1 MKQDELD
8 MTTLPDELDLLILPR
23 WIVPVVPRGL
33 VLEQHAIAVH
43 QGRIIALL
51 PTDQTHELNVRER
64 RELPDHLLIP
74 GLINTHGHAAMSL
87 FRGLA
92 DDLPL
97 MSWLTD
103 HIWPAE
109 GRWVNPD
116 FVRLGTELAIA
127 EMLQGGT
134 TCFADMYFYPD
145 IAAAAAM
152 DAGIRAQL
160 AFPVIDNPIPGARD
174 SAEGIAKG
182 LKLHDETRHN
192 ELISVAF
199 GPHAPYTVGDETLT
213 RVRPL
218 ADELDLPI
226 HMHIHET
233 AFEVEEAVRLTG
245 MRPLQRLQQ
254 LGLLSPRLQA
264 VHVTQVNDDDLR
276 LLSEHGVQVIHCPES
291 NMKLASGAMP
301 VKRLLDQQINVALGT
316 DGAASNNDL
325 DMLGEMRSAAFL
337 AKLIAGDPTALD
349 AHAALHMATLAGAQ
363 ALGLAEETGSLE
375 IGKFAD
381 LAAIDLSGLAQ
392 QPTYEPVSQLLYTC
406 NAAQV
411 SDVWVAGKQKLRAGK
426 LCSLD
431 IGPILQQASELATRI
446 RKGDTHES

>member
-1 MKQDELD
+1 MNS
-8 MTTLPDELDLLILPR
+8 LPDELDLLILPR

-33 VLEQHAIAVH
+33 ILEQHALAVH

-51 PTDQTHELNVRER
+51 PTEQTAGLNVRER

-97 MSWLTD
+97 MTWLTE

-109 GRWVNPD
+109 GRWVNAD
-116 FVRLGTELAIA
+116 FVRLGTDLAIA
-127 EMLQGGT
+127 EMLSGGT
-134 TCFADMYFYPD
+134 TCFCDMYFYPEV
-145 IAAAAAM
+145 AAAAAI

-160 AFPVIDNPIPGARD
+160 AFPVIDNAIPGAKD
-174 SAEGIAKG
+174 SAEAIAKG
-182 LKLHDETRHN
+182 LTLHDEVRHN
-192 ELISVAF
+192 GLITVAF

-213 RVRPL
+213 RVRTL
-218 ADELDLPI
+218 ADELDLPV

-233 AFEVEEAVRLTG
+233 AFEVEESLRLTG
-245 MRPLQRLQQ
+245 MRPLQRLQK

-264 VHVTQVNDDDLR
+264 VHVTQVNEEDLQ

-301 VKRLLDQQINVALGT
+301 VQRLLYAQINVALGT

-337 AKLIAGDPTALD
+337 AKLTAGTPTALD

-375 IGKFAD
+375 IGKAAD

-392 QPTYEPVSQLLYTC
+392 QPVHEPVSQLLYTC

-426 LCSLD
+426 LCSMD
-431 IGPILQQASELATRI
+431 IGPILQQASALATRI
-446 RKGDTHES
+446 RQGDIHES

>member
-1 MKQDELD
+1 MKQGELD
-8 MTTLPDELDLLILPR
+8 MTTLPDELDLLLVPR

-33 VLEQHAIAVH
+33 VLEHHALAVH
-43 QGRIIALL
+43 QGRIVALL
-51 PTDQTHELNVRER
+51 PAEQIADLKVRER

-74 GLINTHGHAAMSL
+74 GLVNAHGHAAMSL

-97 MSWLTD
+97 MTWLTD

-109 GRWVNPD
+109 GRWVNAD

-127 EMLQGGT
+127 EMLRGGT
-134 TCFADMYFYPD
+134 TCFSDMYFYPEV
-145 IAAAAAM
+145 AAAAATES
-152 DAGIRAQL
+152 GIRAQL
-160 AFPVIDNPIPGARD
+160 AFPVIDNPIPGAKD
-174 SAEGIAKG
+174 SAEAIAKG

-192 ELISVAF
+192 PLISVAF
-199 GPHAPYTVGDETLT
+199 GPHAPYTVSDETLT
-213 RVRPL
+213 RVRTL

-233 AFEVEEAVRLTG
+233 AFEVEEAERLTG
-245 MRPLQRLQQ
+245 QRPLQRLQQ

-264 VHVTQVNDDDLR
+264 VHVTQINDEDLK
-276 LLSEHGVQVIHCPES
+276 LLSEYGVQVIHCPES
-291 NMKLASGAMP
+291 NMKLASGATP
-301 VKRLLDQQINVALGT
+301 VQQLLNQQVNVALGT

-325 DMLGEMRSAAFL
+325 DMLGEMRTAALL
-337 AKLIAGDPTALD
+337 AKLTAGEPTALD
-349 AHAALHMATLAGAQ
+349 AHAALHMATLGGAQ
-363 ALGLAEETGSLE
+363 ALGLSDEIGSLE
-375 IGKFAD
+375 VGKAAD
-381 LAAIDLSGLAQ
+381 LTAIDLSGLAQ
-392 QPTYEPVSQLLYTC
+392 QPIYHPVSQLLYTC

-411 SDVWVAGKQKLRAGK
+411 SDVWVAGKPKLRAGK

-431 IGPILQQASELATRI
+431 TGPMLQQATELATRI

>member
-1 MKQDELD
+1 
-8 MTTLPDELDLLILPR
+8 MTTLPDELDLLLVPR

-33 VLEQHAIAVH
+33 VLEHHALAVH
-43 QGRIIALL
+43 QGRIVALL
-51 PTDQTHELNVRER
+51 PAEQTADLKVRER

-74 GLINTHGHAAMSL
+74 GLVNAHGHAAMSL

-97 MSWLTD
+97 MTWLTD

-109 GRWVNPD
+109 GRWVNAD

-127 EMLQGGT
+127 EMLRGGT
-134 TCFADMYFYPD
+134 TCFSDMYFYPEV
-145 IAAAAAM
+145 AATAATE
-152 DAGIRAQL
+152 AGIRAQL
-160 AFPVIDNPIPGARD
+160 AFPVIDNPIPGAKD
-174 SAEGIAKG
+174 SAEAIAKG

-192 ELISVAF
+192 PLISVAF
-199 GPHAPYTVGDETLT
+199 GPHAPYTVSDETLT
-213 RVRPL
+213 RVRTL

-233 AFEVEEAVRLTG
+233 AFEVEEAERLTG
-245 MRPLQRLQQ
+245 QRPLQRLQQ

-264 VHVTQVNDDDLR
+264 VHVTQINDDDLK
-276 LLSEHGVQVIHCPES
+276 LLSEYGVQVIHCPES
-291 NMKLASGAMP
+291 NMKLASGATP
-301 VKRLLDQQINVALGT
+301 VQQLLNQQVNVALGT

-325 DMLGEMRSAAFL
+325 DMLGEMRTAALL
-337 AKLIAGDPTALD
+337 AKLTAGEPTALD
-349 AHAALHMATLAGAQ
+349 AHAALHMATLGGAQ
-363 ALGLAEETGSLE
+363 ALGLSDEIGSLE
-375 IGKFAD
+375 VGKAAD
-381 LAAIDLSGLAQ
+381 LTAIDLSGLAQ
-392 QPTYEPVSQLLYTC
+392 QPIYHPVSQLLYAC

-411 SDVWVAGKQKLRAGK
+411 SDVWVAGKPKLRAGK

-431 IGPILQQASELATRI
+431 TGPMLQQATELATRI

>member
-1 MKQDELD
+1 

-23 WIVPVVPRGL
+23 WIVPVVPSGI
-33 VLEQHAIAVH
+33 VLEHHALAVH

-51 PTDQTHELNVRER
+51 PAAQTNELNVRER
-64 RELPDHLLIP
+64 RELPDHLVIP
-74 GLINTHGHAAMSL
+74 GLINAHGHAAMSL
-87 FRGLA
+87 LRGLA

-97 MSWLTD
+97 MTWLTD

-109 GRWVNPD
+109 GRWVNAD
-116 FVRLGTELAIA
+116 FVRLGTDLAIA
-127 EMLQGGT
+127 EMLRGGT
-134 TCFADMYFYPD
+134 TCFADMYFHPEV
-145 IAAAAAM
+145 AAAAAM

-174 SAEGIAKG
+174 ATEAIAKG

-213 RVRPL
+213 RVRTL

-233 AFEVEEAVRLTG
+233 AFEVEESVRLTG
-245 MRPLQRLQQ
+245 MRPLQRLQK

-264 VHVTQVNDDDLR
+264 VHVTQINDQDLA

-301 VKRLLDQQINVALGT
+301 VQRLLGAQVNVALGT

-337 AKLIAGDPTALD
+337 AKLTAGDPTALD
-349 AHAALHMATLAGAQ
+349 AHAALHMATLAGAR

-375 IGKFAD
+375 VGKAAD
-381 LAAIDLSGLAQ
+381 ITAIDFSGLAQ
-392 QPTYEPVSQLLYTC
+392 QPVYEPVSQLLYTC
-406 NAAQV
+406 SAAQV
-411 SDVWVAGKQKLRAGK
+411 SDVWVAGKQKLRDGK

-431 IGPILQQASELATRI
+431 TGPILQQASALATRI
-446 RKGDTHES
+446 RQGDTHES